1 MSYINH
7 INKYADAQA
16 IQDALDAGTLANPYV
31 AMTSAGTLDY
41 NTLEPTPP
49 APVVETRI
57 KNTYRV
63 TEEEWEY
70 LSGETVENRIVA
82 ATLHGPELGLVKA
95 ELPDGTE
102 LEYEEG
108 SGVWIPVSGAG
119 DYVVYFT
126 VSGDTIEGS
135 EEIGEGLFSAIYK
148 LVASEIPDNIYNIGY
163 AAYQD
168 SGLES
173 VRIPSHAMNF
183 GMSCFNGPSISSI
196 NSGQNLIPAGSVV
209 NAYAFTYGTA
219 LEYITIGSGVTFPDM
234 DGYASNF
241 GTDSL
246 TAVTF
251 LDQVPPVI
259 HPSYDGDPGTFNWA
273 NIQEIHVPVGYEQDY
288 VDAFNTSL
296 GGEYTFQVAGAGLI
310 EVDPSPSE

>member
-1 MSYINH
+1 MNYFGIYANSGEVETALIEETL
-7 INKYADAQA
+7 NK
-16 IQDALDAGTLANPYV
+16 PYV
-31 AMTSAGTLDY
+31 AIVSGVLDY
-41 NTLEPTPP
+41 DSVISATG
-49 APVVETRI
+49 ETRI

-63 TEEEWEY
+63 TEEEWGWM
-70 LSGETVENRIVA
+70 SGETVENRIVP
-82 ATLHGPELGLVKA
+82 ATLYGPEFGVVKV
-95 ELPDGTE
+95 ELEDGTE

-126 VSGDTIEGS
+126 VSGDTIGGS
-135 EEIGEGLFSAIYK
+135 EDVGEGLFSTMTN

-163 AAYQD
+163 AAYQY

-183 GMSCFNGPSISSI
+183 GMYCFNESQISSI

-209 NAYAFTYGTA
+209 NAYAFMNGTA

-241 GTDSL
+241 GADSL

-251 LDQVPPVI
+251 LDPVPPVI
-259 HPSYDGDPGTFNWA
+259 HPSYDGYPGTFNWG
-273 NIQEIHVPVGYEQDY
+273 NIQEIQVPVGSEQAY
-288 VDAFNTSL
+288 VSSFNTDL
-296 GGEYTFQVAGAGLI
+296 AGEYTF
-310 EVDPSPSE
+310 EVVGTGEIGVVPGE